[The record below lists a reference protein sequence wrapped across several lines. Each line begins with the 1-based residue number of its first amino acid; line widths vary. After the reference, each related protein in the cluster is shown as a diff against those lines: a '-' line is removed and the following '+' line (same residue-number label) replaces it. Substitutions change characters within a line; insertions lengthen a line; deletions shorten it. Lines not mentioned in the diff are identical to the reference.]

1 MRGFVWFHSF
11 SMIAS
16 MISTCS
22 SSRQSIMSSSSSI
35 LTTSFCRIFPAIYLL
50 EKNVVFEHRIS
61 QSLQI
66 ILNSMRI
73 RLICLA
79 KVLCF
84 LPSLLA
90 ISRSEMTPSCTQI
103 INILSASASNS
114 RSRPITRESN
124 CFPHSADRW
133 DNHCSDQIIQITAI
147 FIFLIQ
153 RQSICYS
160 VRTIQTTAIT
170 SSDGCVGAATVSM
183 ILLVFA
189 NAGSFSCETGVQNFI
204 NQIVLLC
211 LRVVDLFHVLS
222 FPPEKET
229 TGSAR
234 SEDKSAHRE
243 RLSPIR
249 QSNGN
254 MPALRYETSC
264 ALYVHSG
271 LFMMITFG
279 RRLFACIF
287 L

>member
-1 MRGFVWFHSF
+1 
-11 SMIAS
+11 
-16 MISTCS
+16 
-22 SSRQSIMSSSSSI
+22 
-35 LTTSFCRIFPAIYLL
+35 
-50 EKNVVFEHRIS
+50 
-61 QSLQI
+61 
-66 ILNSMRI
+66 MRI

-124 CFPHSADRW
+124 CFRTVLIDGTII
-133 DNHCSDQIIQITAI
+133 CSDQIIQITAI

-160 VRTIQTTAIT
+160 VRTIQTTAIA

-189 NAGSFSCETGVQNFI
+189 NAGSFFCETGVQNFI

-222 FPPEKET
+222 FPLIQENGNLFR
-229 TGSAR
+229 TGSDKTGRYWRIEKSRKCVASRLGQNGTNLDVQKTYRKGAR
-234 SEDKSAHRE
+234 
-243 RLSPIR
+243 I
-249 QSNGN
+249 
-254 MPALRYETSC
+254 
-264 ALYVHSG
+264 
-271 LFMMITFG
+271 
-279 RRLFACIF
+279 
-287 L
+287 